1 MYKALFCRSFLLAL
15 LFQVL
20 LLPPLQAQD
29 LSSGPKRIAL
39 LPVITEAGNG
49 NDIVPYLTEALKK
62 EVHIPLNLTL
72 QAAVYIPAGEIQQ
85 AMADLQISEK
95 TLYQKENL
103 ERLAAALH
111 ADLLTG
117 FQINNAY
124 EYRFY
129 SMTNDTFVLQ
139 SFVSLTLFYYD
150 KNKNN
155 LQTFHDQDSFTDEF
169 SLTGTLSALTEK
181 TSDRLLKKASIKN
194 ALFPLS
200 QQPARAETP

>member
-1 MYKALFCRSFLLAL
+1 M
-15 LFQVL
+15 
-20 LLPPLQAQD
+20 
-29 LSSGPKRIAL
+29 
-39 LPVITEAGNG
+39 
-49 NDIVPYLTEALKK
+49 
-62 EVHIPLNLTL
+62 

-117 FQINNAY
+117 FQINNSY